1 MRRVIY
7 CGLGLLMG
15 YVAAALLAGSLIESL
30 SSGRG
35 PSDAAVM
42 AEFIFGPLGALVGT
56 AVGWLAANAAQARNS
71 FDIRDRKRR

>member
-7 CGLGLLMG
+7 CGLGLVIG
-15 YVAAALLAGSLIESL
+15 YAVAALLASGVIEAV

-35 PSDAAVM
+35 ANDAAVT

-56 AVGWLAANAAQARNS
+56 AVGWLAANNAQARGS
-71 FDIRDRKRR
+71 FDVRDRKRR